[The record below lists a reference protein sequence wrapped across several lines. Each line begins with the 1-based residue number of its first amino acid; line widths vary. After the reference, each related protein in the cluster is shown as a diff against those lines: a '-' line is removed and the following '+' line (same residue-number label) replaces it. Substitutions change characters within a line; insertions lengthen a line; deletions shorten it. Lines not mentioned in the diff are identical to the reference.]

1 MHRYD
6 GRLIWLTYHGESVV
20 KSLYL
25 VKVRKGSPTTLVG
38 DYIKDG
44 GVMAGMSRHKCGAA
58 GLMETI
64 SKVQPAGLKVVV
76 ALCMVRNSVGANCY
90 VKDEIITSRTR
101 VGNTGAEGRMA
112 VEPESLVVERMMDSL
127 MDSLKNRTVSMF
139 VVEGVDEPVPEEAGE
154 DLHSG

>member
-44 GVMAGMSRHKCGAA
+44 GVMAGMSRDKCGAA

-64 SKVQPAGLKVVV
+64 SVVQPAGVKVVV
-76 ALCMVRNSVGANCY
+76 ALSMVRNCVGANCY
-90 VKDEIITSRTR
+90 VKDEIITSRAR

-112 VEPESLVVERMMDSL
+112 
-127 MDSLKNRTVSMF
+127 F
-139 VVEGVDEPVPEEAGE
+139 GAGVLGGE
-154 DLHSG
+154 DDGQLEELRSVHVRGGRSR